1 MRLTVAADTPTSAAI
16 CLPVWRCRR
25 KTSTA
30 AHVAGGVWLGNE
42 RGLEE
47 RSRNPSTPSARN
59 RSTHLATVFA
69 VVLNRTAAAA
79 FVRPSSITLRT
90 IASRPF
96 GVRGAFLWV
105 SIRFS
110 PRNLKLQ
117 QPQLPRSGP
126 NGQPPESSHLGAVG
140 RRFRQRENRILR
152 PDIRR
157 PHHRNMF
164 AGILHHDRGRAL
176 VLAGKRRAG
185 RIEFYAVAL
194 DRAARRDVDVEDR
207 KSTRLNSSH
216 RCISYAVF
224 C

>member
-69 VVLNRTAAAA
+69 VVLNRTAATA

-126 NGQPPESSHLGAVG
+126 NGQPPESSHLAHEHPVVLPHVSHFMQVP
-140 RRFRQRENRILR
+140 FRTGEKC
-152 PDIRR
+152 
-157 PHHRNMF
+157 PHSPH
-164 AGILHHDRGRAL
+164 
-176 VLAGKRRAG
+176 
-185 RIEFYAVAL
+185 
-194 DRAARRDVDVEDR
+194 
-207 KSTRLNSSH
+207 
-216 RCISYAVF
+216 ISPS
-224 C
+224 

>member
-1 MRLTVAADTPTSAAI
+1 MRLTVAGDTPTSMAM

-25 KTSTA
+25 KASTA
-30 AHVAGGVWLGNE
+30 VHLDGGIWLGNE

-59 RSTHLATVFA
+59 RPTHLATVFA

-79 FVRPSSITLRT
+79 FVRPPSITLRT

-96 GVRGAFLWV
+96 GVRGAFLWA

-126 NGQPPESSHLGAVG
+126 NGQPPESSRLEHDPEKWIPV
-140 RRFRQRENRILR
+140 FRKDPAQTKGWSG
-152 PDIRR
+152 
-157 PHHRNMF
+157 M
-164 AGILHHDRGRAL
+164 
-176 VLAGKRRAG
+176 
-185 RIEFYAVAL
+185 
-194 DRAARRDVDVEDR
+194 
-207 KSTRLNSSH
+207 
-216 RCISYAVF
+216 
-224 C
+224 